1 MKRLFNVAPFLI
13 ILLLPFNTQAEGE
26 VEGEV
31 EYQLYRDKGVLLFNS
46 NVEKVRY
53 WVSVQAAA
61 QGGGSM
67 YAEITKENF
76 ENVWSGKKDVMD
88 FYDLF
93 KRSYNRKAEQGLEVA
108 YKIEEIISLHMPNLG
123 SNPNP
128 VKSVVLK

>member
-13 ILLLPFNTQAEGE
+13 ILLLPFNTQA
-26 VEGEV
+26 EGEV